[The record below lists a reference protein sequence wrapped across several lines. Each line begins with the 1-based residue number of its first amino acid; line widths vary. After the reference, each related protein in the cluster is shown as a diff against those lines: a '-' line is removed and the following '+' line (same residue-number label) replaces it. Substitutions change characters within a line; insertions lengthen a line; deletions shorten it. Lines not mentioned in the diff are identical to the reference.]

1 MIWISNQ
8 NQSGKKKIP
17 TIEIIRSR
25 MTNKIMYSVS
35 VSIFVEIAPFVT
47 ENFTTEK
54 NDNEIVRRGEKSRG
68 ENERETFA

>member
-1 MIWISNQ
+1 
-8 NQSGKKKIP
+8 
-17 TIEIIRSR
+17 